1 MRLVLSGLFE
11 DHLGEKI
18 ILGHLGETI
27 PYTLAEFTLGEIT
40 EQNVT
45 GLYDGPFPWEN
56 QFGFRLAGMFGNDFL
71 KRYAVT
77 FDFTNMRII
86 FR

>member
-27 PYTLAEFTLGEIT
+27 PYTLARIDEA
-40 EQNVT
+40 
-45 GLYDGPFPWEN
+45 
-56 QFGFRLAGMFGNDFL
+56 LARD
-71 KRYAVT
+71 T
-77 FDFTNMRII
+77 P
-86 FR
+86 